1 MGVSRDQLTEMAALP
16 PSDEDDSGVQGLF
29 MVTHELDGLVEWQIR
44 DGGIHDVPGD
54 ERHQYLGPT

>member
-1 MGVSRDQLTEMAALP
+1 
-16 PSDEDDSGVQGLF
+16 